1 MIKIDLHLH
10 SRYSDQAAGF
20 FSKKL
25 DMHESYVTPQQVYDT
40 LFERGMTHFTITD
53 HDAIGGCLEIAHLPG
68 AFISEE
74 ATAYF
79 PEDRCHIHVLCYD
92 ISVEQHEMIQKTRYN
107 VYELVDYLQEQ
118 DILHVLAHPLYDM
131 DGRLNETHIERCLLM
146 FDNWEIINGT
156 RSGISAKLTKEIAEK
171 FDGERIYELEKK
183 YGYNKRR
190 RTRISFT
197 AGSDDHGGMDV
208 GKTYTECP
216 GETLEDFKSA
226 FENNTTVPCGDYGS
240 PVRLTHM
247 IMGISHQW
255 AKEKKH
261 SDSYLLDYLFGKPK
275 INMVTKLLGMKKV
288 VEQVQNISGI
298 NKVISSENKHDVV
311 HGFFKNL
318 FPYLMKEFSNPKN
331 LDMDK
336 VSMLLGQSVLSIV
349 PSAYYLSVYWQ
360 RSHEKKR
367 SRQIY
372 RAVTGEK
379 KDYTGK
385 VAYFTD
391 TFDEINGV
399 ALTSQKLLS
408 LAKKKEY
415 QMTFITAYPEDV
427 NDPYRKNFEPIF
439 SFSLPEYKEIPVN
452 IPHFLDMLE
461 YCDDQNFDVIYAS
474 TPGVIG
480 LYAFLI
486 AKILHIPYVTTFH
499 TDFPDYI
506 GKYSGDHLFK
516 GHIWN
521 AFSLLFNN
529 ANLVLSPSKEY
540 KKQLVSNGVKKKK
553 IELFSRGVNHERF
566 NPRFKDRGFWKEFD
580 KSYQDEKVILF
591 VGRIAKEKNLD
602 LFMQVYQLLKNRED
616 LKFIIVGD
624 GPYMQDIDTEEN
636 RGVVKTGFLEGEVL
650 SKAFASA
657 DIFLFPSETETFG
670 NVVLEAQASGLIP
683 IVSSVGGTKE
693 NIVDS
698 STGFVI
704 EGNNPFDYVQAVEKI
719 VDNVSVQENMRNN
732 ALLFMQDKGEEELL
746 EVMLDKL
753 SLGKLQKHSTTD
765 SIEHT
770 MEKVS

>member
-10 SRYSDQAAGF
+10 SKYSDKPAGF

-68 AFISEE
+68 TFISEE
-74 ATAYF
+74 ATVYF

-92 ISVEQHEMIQKTRYN
+92 ISLEQHEMIQKLRYN
-107 VYELVDYLQEQ
+107 VYDIVDYLQEQ
-118 DILHVLAHPLYDM
+118 NILHVLAHPLYDM

-146 FDNWEIINGT
+146 FDNWEIVNGT

-171 FDGERIYELEKK
+171 FDGGALQLLADK

-190 RTRISFT
+190 CSRISYT

-208 GKTYTECP
+208 GRTYTSCP
-216 GETLEDFKSA
+216 GETLEDFKAA
-226 FENNTTVPCGDYGS
+226 FKNNTTVPCGEYGS
-240 PVRLTHM
+240 PVRLSHM

-255 AKEKKH
+255 AKEKNH
-261 SDSYLLDYLFGKPK
+261 SDSYLLDYLFAKPK
-275 INMVTKLLGMKKV
+275 INMVTRLLGMKKV

-298 NKVISSENKHDVV
+298 KEVISSDNKHSVI

-318 FPYLMKEFSNPKN
+318 FPYLMKEFSDTKN

-360 RSHEKKR
+360 RAHEKKR

-391 TFDEINGV
+391 TFNEINGV
-399 ALTSQKLLS
+399 ALTSKKLLN
-408 LAKKKEY
+408 LVKAKEY
-415 QMTFITAYPEDV
+415 DMTFVTAYSEKVD
-427 NDPYRKNFEPIF
+427 DPFRKNFAPIF

-461 YCDDQNFDVIYAS
+461 YCDDENFDVIYAS
-474 TPGVIG
+474 TPGVVG

-486 AKILHIPYVTTFH
+486 AKILHVPYVTTFH

-506 GKYSGDHLFK
+506 GKYSSDHLFK

-529 ANLVLSPSKEY
+529 ADRVLSPSKEY
-540 KKQLVSNGVKKKK
+540 KRQLVSNGVKKKK
-553 IELFSRGVNHERF
+553 IELFSRGVNHKRF
-566 NPRFKDRGFWKEFD
+566 NTDFRDRDFWKTFD
-580 KSYQDEKVILF
+580 PAYNNEKVVLF

-602 LFMQVYQLLKNRED
+602 IFMQVHQLLKERDD
-616 LKFIIVGD
+616 LKFVIVGN
-624 GPYMQDIDTEEN
+624 GPYMEIIDTKEN
-636 RGVVKTGFLEGEVL
+636 SGVVKTGFLEGEAL
-650 SKAFASA
+650 STAFASA

-683 IVSSVGGTKE
+683 IVSSTGATKE
-693 NIVDS
+693 NIVDC

-704 EGNNPFDYVQAVEKI
+704 EGNNPFDYAQAVAEI
-719 VDNVSVQENMRNN
+719 ADNEAMRENMRQN
-732 ALLFMQDKGEEELL
+732 ALLYMQDKSEEALL
-746 EVMLDKL
+746 EVMLEKL
-753 SLGKLQKHSTTD
+753 SLGKLQKRSAQERVEALLERA
-765 SIEHT
+765 S
-770 MEKVS
+770 

>member
-10 SRYSDQAAGF
+10 SKYSDQPAGF

-25 DMHESYVTPQQVYDT
+25 DMHESYVTPQQLYDT

-68 AFISEE
+68 VFISEE
-74 ATAYF
+74 ATVYF

-92 ISVEQHEMIQKTRYN
+92 ITVEQHKMIQKIRYN
-107 VYELVDYLQEQ
+107 VYELVDYLQAE
-118 DILHVLAHPLYDM
+118 DITHVLAHPLYDM

-156 RSGISAKLTKEIAEK
+156 RSGISAKLTKEIAHK
-171 FDGERIYELEKK
+171 FDGDAIAKLADK

-190 RTRISFT
+190 RKHISFT
-197 AGSDDHGGMDV
+197 GGSDDHGGMDV
-208 GKTYTECP
+208 GKTYTSCP
-216 GETLEDFKSA
+216 GKTLDDFKTA
-226 FENNTTVPCGDYGS
+226 LEKGTCMPQGEYGS
-240 PVRLTHM
+240 PVRLSHM
-247 IMGISHQW
+247 IMSISYQW

-261 SDSYLLDYLFGKPK
+261 SNSYLLDYLLGKPK

-288 VEQVQNISGI
+288 VEQIQNISGI
-298 NKVISSENKHDVV
+298 DQTLSLDNKHDVV

-318 FPYLMKEFSNPKN
+318 FPSLMKEFSDTKN
-331 LDMDK
+331 LDMEK
-336 VSMLLGQSVLSIV
+336 VSMLLGQSLLSVI

-379 KDYTGK
+379 KDHTGK

-391 TFDEINGV
+391 TFNEINGV
-399 ALTSQKLLS
+399 ALTSKKLLN
-408 LAKKKEY
+408 LVKKKEY
-415 QMTFITAYPEDV
+415 QMTFVTAYPERSD
-427 NDPYRKNFEPIF
+427 DPYRKNFEPIF

-461 YCDDQNFDVIYAS
+461 YCDDENFDVIYAA

-506 GKYSGDHLFK
+506 GKYSNDHLFK
-516 GHIWN
+516 DHIWN
-521 AFSLLFNN
+521 AFALLFNN

-540 KKQLVSNGVKKKK
+540 KRHLVANGVKKKK

-566 NPRFKDRGFWKEFD
+566 NPTFRDRGFWKKFD
-580 KSYQDEKVILF
+580 KSYDNEKVVLF
-591 VGRIAKEKNLD
+591 VGRIAKEKNID
-602 LFMQVYQLLKNRED
+602 LFMQVHQLLKERDD

-624 GPYMQDIDTEEN
+624 GPYMETLNIEEN
-636 RGVVKTGFLEGEVL
+636 RDVVRTGFLEGEAL

-683 IVSSVGGTKE
+683 IISSLGGTKE
-693 NIVDS
+693 NIVDA

-704 EGNNPFDYVQAVEKI
+704 DGNNPFDYAKAVEKI
-719 VDNVSVQENMRNN
+719 VDDGTVQENMRQN
-732 ALLFMQDKGEEELL
+732 ALLYMKDKGEEELL
-746 EVMLDKL
+746 EVMLKKL
-753 SLGKLQKHSTTD
+753 SLGKLQKHAK
-765 SIEHT
+765 EHHIDRIA
-770 MEKVS
+770 EIVL